1 MPTTAAHFEINDVDE
16 HQIAFCY
23 PLMRQLRPQLASA
36 EDLASRWRRQSAQGY
51 RIVGLWQ
58 HNQPLALAG
67 YRMTESLIHGPF
79 LYVDDLVVDSA
90 LRSAG
95 YGALLMDWLENE
107 GRRTGCAKL
116 VLDTGL
122 DNALAQRFYYRQG
135 LLAMALRFA
144 TVLN

>member
-1 MPTTAAHFEINDVDE
+1 MPTTATNFEINEVGE
-16 HQIAFCY
+16 NQISLCY

-36 EDLASRWRRQSAQGY
+36 QDLATRWRRQSTQGY

-58 HNQPLALAG
+58 RNQLLALAG
-67 YRMTESLIHGPF
+67 YRMTENLIHGPF

-90 LRSAG
+90 QRSAG
-95 YGALLMDWLENE
+95 YGALLMTWLENE

-122 DNALAQRFYYRQG
+122 DNALAQRFYYRRG
-135 LLAMALRFA
+135 LLAIAVRFA
-144 TVLN
+144 TVLS